1 MIIISGQSFHTFFFR
16 GRLHLKI
23 NCANNKLTCE
33 GKWRLIKMSRSQL
46 FLIVSCFVGNSI
58 FPSGQTQ
65 SLIPSIPIWSQY
77 SSNPFH
83 YHGGHPHQRSKKGRL
98 FFNKFGYYV
107 IIFLPNT
114 VFPSLAIRTC
124 FFCSIVLSEG
134 IFSETPPD
142 PNFGGKLGLVWVW
155 VGEHN

>member
-1 MIIISGQSFHTFFFR
+1 MIIISGQSCHTFFFR

-33 GKWRLIKMSRSQL
+33 GKRRLIKMSRSQL
-46 FLIVSCFVGNSI
+46 FLIVSCFV
-58 FPSGQTQ
+58 PSGQTQ

-77 SSNPFH
+77 SSKPFH

-107 IIFLPNT
+107 IIILPNT
-114 VFPSLAIRTC
+114 VFPSLAIFRTC
-124 FFCSIVLSEG
+124 FFLLLSCQWNPTG
-134 IFSETPPD
+134 SKFWKQAWAGVSLSWGTW
-142 PNFGGKLGLVWVW
+142 LGMVCV
-155 VGEHN
+155 